1 MRVWRICAR
10 RHAGRAF
17 SGSGARDYG
26 GRWNHPGVAVVYTAG
41 ALSLS
46 ALELFVHL
54 DPDEA
59 PDDLVSIAATIPDD
73 VRLLHVRED
82 ELPSD
87 WRHYPAP
94 TVLQDIGS
102 AWAASGE
109 TALLAVPSAIIP
121 QESNYLVNPSHDD
134 FRRIAIA
141 PAEPFRFDPRMWRKR
156 RAAKTSETGP

>member
-10 RHAGRAF
+10 RHASHAF
-17 SGSGARDYG
+17 SGRGARDYG
-26 GRWNHPGVAVVYTAG
+26 GRWNHPGVAVAYTAG
-41 ALSLS
+41 SLSLC

-54 DPDEA
+54 DPDEV

-82 ELPSD
+82 ELPPD

-102 AWAASGE
+102 AWAASNA
-109 TALLAVPSAIIP
+109 TVLLTVPSAVIP
-121 QESNYLVNPSHDD
+121 QESNYLINPGHDD
-134 FRRIAIA
+134 FGRIDIEAA
-141 PAEPFRFDPRMWRKR
+141 QPFRFDPRMWRKR
-156 RAAKTSETGP
+156 RGAKSTETGR